1 MKFEKVKDLIN
12 YLSEFN
18 PNAEVLTDMS
28 FSWVKPQFQES
39 SEKDKRTTNIL
50 YVYGEYNPYYEENQ
64 NYYRIKDF
72 LIHTYFD
79 KYDEFLYCFLD
90 FKDDEGNPA
99 VEYYLK
105 HKNYWDFDR
114 THEIQKEIIKGLHKF
129 CGEEDMM
136 EELSNISI
144 FISQEL
150 YD

>member
-39 SEKDKRTTNIL
+39 SEKDKKTTNIL

-72 LIHTYFD
+72 
-79 KYDEFLYCFLD
+79 
-90 FKDDEGNPA
+90 
-99 VEYYLK
+99 
-105 HKNYWDFDR
+105 
-114 THEIQKEIIKGLHKF
+114 
-129 CGEEDMM
+129 
-136 EELSNISI
+136 
-144 FISQEL
+144 
-150 YD
+150 